1 MVIGKAL
8 HQLTHADGGTV
19 SCSPPTVRTLQRMV
33 FGHLQTVFAIFRKI
47 NNGIIAATVYQNQQ
61 DAITQA

>member
-1 MVIGKAL
+1 M
-8 HQLTHADGGTV
+8 

-33 FGHLQTVFAIFRKI
+33 FGHLQTVFTIFRKI

-61 DAITQA
+61 DAIIQA

>member
-1 MVIGKAL
+1 M
-8 HQLTHADGGTV
+8 

-33 FGHLQTVFAIFRKI
+33 FGHLQTVFAIRKI

-61 DAITQA
+61 DAIIQA

>member
-1 MVIGKAL
+1 M
-8 HQLTHADGGTV
+8 

>member
-8 HQLTHADGGTV
+8 HQVTHAGTV

-61 DAITQA
+61 DAIIQA